1 MARFVTSVKTSLSQ
15 EEAFD
20 YMTDLRNLA
29 DWDPGVSS
37 SEMVGSGDV
46 EKGSSF
52 DVVASGAKLT
62 YVLVE
67 FDRPN
72 RAVADANSNP
82 RLRSYDVITIEPT
95 VDGSIVTWD
104 ATLTLKGLFKVF
116 APALALMFDR
126 IGAKAEEGL
135 QAALPNA
142 VKVS

>member
-1 MARFVTSVKTSLSQ
+1 MAHFVTSVKTSLNQ
-15 EEAFD
+15 DEAFD

-37 SEMVGSGDV
+37 SEMVGAGDI
-46 EKGSSF
+46 EKGTAF
-52 DVVASGAKLT
+52 DVIASGARLT

-72 RAVADANSNP
+72 RAVAEANTS

-95 VDGSIVTWD
+95 ADGSIVTWD
-104 ATLTLKGLFKVF
+104 ATLTLKGLFKLF

>member
-1 MARFVTSVKTSLSQ
+1 MAHFVTSVKTSLSQ

-20 YMTDLRNLA
+20 YMTDLRHLA

-37 SEMVGSGDV
+37 SEMVGDGQV

-67 FDRPN
+67 FDRPS
-72 RAVADANSNP
+72 RAIAEANTS
-82 RLRSYDVITIEPT
+82 RLRSYDVISIEPT
-95 VDGSIVTWD
+95 EDGSIVTWD
-104 ATLTLKGLFKVF
+104 ATLTLKGVFKLA
-116 APALALMFDR
+116 APVLALMFDR

-135 QAALPNA
+135 QATLPNA

>member
-1 MARFVTSVKTSLSQ
+1 MAHFVTSVRTSLSR

-37 SEMVGSGDV
+37 SEMVGAGDV
-46 EKGSSF
+46 EKGSAF

-62 YVLVE
+62 YVLIE
-67 FDRPN
+67 FDRPG
-72 RAVADANSNP
+72 RAIAEANTS
-82 RLRSYDVITIEPT
+82 RLRSYDVITVEPT
-95 VDGSIVTWD
+95 EDGSIVTWD
-104 ATLTLKGLFKVF
+104 ATLTLRGVFKLFT
-116 APALALMFDR
+116 PALALMFDR

-142 VKVS
+142 AKVA

>member
-1 MARFVTSVKTSLSQ
+1 MAHFVTTVKTSLSA

-37 SEMVGSGDV
+37 SEKVGAGEV
-46 EKGSSF
+46 EKGSAF

-62 YVLVE
+62 YVLIE
-67 FDRPN
+67 FDRPT
-72 RAVADANSNP
+72 RAIAEANTS
-82 RLRSYDVITIEPT
+82 RLRSYDVISIEPT
-95 VDGSIVTWD
+95 EDGSIVTWD
-104 ATLTLKGLFKVF
+104 ATLTLKGVFKLA
-116 APALALMFDR
+116 APVLALLFDR

-142 VKVS
+142 VTVA